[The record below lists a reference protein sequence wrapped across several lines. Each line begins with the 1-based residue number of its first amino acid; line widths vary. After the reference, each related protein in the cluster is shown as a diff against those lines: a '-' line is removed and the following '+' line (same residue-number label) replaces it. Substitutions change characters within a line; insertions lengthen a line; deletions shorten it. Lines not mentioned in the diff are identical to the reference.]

1 MQTPERPSSAPP
13 VNFSTRFGRACLP
26 EDERRVNPL
35 FSRAKGTPA
44 APDTTSY
51 ATFSPSRR
59 TILALALLA
68 MPACER
74 KGRRGQGTERVVS
87 LSPAT
92 TEAVYAV
99 GAQLIGRSRFCDFP
113 AEVASVPSVGG
124 FADPSFEAILALAPD
139 LVVGVQGPGL
149 GPELEQRIVA
159 RDIRA
164 FFPPT
169 DRMAEIDAMITGVGE
184 RLGRVEPAKKLVATI
199 AAHRERIARSLR
211 DRARPRALL
220 VFGLRPIVVAGVG
233 GFAHEML
240 SLAGA
245 LNAVTQPGA
254 RYPTLGLERVLA
266 LDPDVVVD
274 ATGVEGHD
282 SETVHASLPG
292 WSELRAIR
300 TGRLVKIRDARVLRP
315 GPRIAEGLEVLARAL
330 HRDLVI
336 AP

>member
-1 MQTPERPSSAPP
+1 MT
-13 VNFSTRFGRACLP
+13 
-26 EDERRVNPL
+26 
-35 FSRAKGTPA
+35 
-44 APDTTSY
+44 
-51 ATFSPSRR
+51 
-59 TILALALLA
+59 
-68 MPACER
+68 
-74 KGRRGQGTERVVS
+74 
-87 LSPAT
+87 
-92 TEAVYAV
+92 
-99 GAQLIGRSRFCDFP
+99 
-113 AEVASVPSVGG
+113 
-124 FADPSFEAILALAPD
+124 
-139 LVVGVQGPGL
+139 
-149 GPELEQRIVA
+149 
-159 RDIRA
+159 
-164 FFPPT
+164 
-169 DRMAEIDAMITGVGE
+169 EIDAMIRGVGE
-184 RLGRVEPAKKLVATI
+184 RLGRVDEATKLVTAI

-211 DRARPRALL
+211 GRARPRALL

-245 LNAVTQPGA
+245 DNAVTQPGA

-282 SETVHASLPG
+282 SETVHASMPG

-300 TGRLVKIRDARVLRP
+300 HGRLLKIRDARVLRP